1 MPIFELGSDGL
12 LPAESTSFRGE
23 RLRERQDIQRVLRER
38 IDALD
43 ASLMVLAEEFSDW
56 QDSSRRIDLLCLDS
70 SANLVVVELKRTEDG
85 GFMELQAIRYAAMV
99 SSMSFDQAVETLARW
114 RNRSNPDTDQARQ
127 DILSFLAWDESDE
140 DSFARETRII
150 LVSADF
156 SKELTTSVMWL
167 RDNFNLDVRCVRL
180 KPYKLS
186 DERVLLDIQQIIP
199 LPEATDFQTKL
210 GVKKLAERKNRA
222 ERHDIRFRF
231 WQALLGQA
239 RGRTNL
245 HANRSPNDGNWISGS
260 SGRAG
265 FDFSYVARKFDSQVE
280 LWIHDDKDAFH
291 RLEEQRGAIEAEFGG
306 QFEWM
311 DVKGKGARIRHLV
324 DGGYKSPEEEWPRIH
339 SELTDAMIRLDQV
352 MRNRL
357 HAIRP

>member
-1 MPIFELGSDGL
+1 MPIFEFGPDGL
-12 LPAESTSFRGE
+12 VPAAGTSFEGE

-43 ASLMVLAEEFSDW
+43 PALMVLADEFSDW

-70 SANLVVVELKRTEDG
+70 SANLVVVELKRSEDD

-99 SSMSFDQAVETLARW
+99 SSMNFEQAAETSARW
-114 RNRSNPDTDQARQ
+114 RNRADPDTDQAKQ
-127 DILSFLAWDESDE
+127 DILTFLRWDEPDE
-140 DSFARETRII
+140 DSFGRETRII

-167 RDNFNLDVRCVRL
+167 RDNYDVEIRCVRL

-186 DERVLLDIQQIIP
+186 DGRVLLDIQQLIP

-210 GVKKLAERKNRA
+210 GVKELAKRKNRA
-222 ERHDIRFRF
+222 ERHDVRFRF
-231 WQALLGQA
+231 WQALLAQA
-239 RGRTNL
+239 REKTDL

-260 SGRAG
+260 TGRAG
-265 FDFSYVARKFDSQVE
+265 FDFSYVARKRDSQVE
-280 LWIHDDKDAFH
+280 LWIHNDKDAFH
-291 RLEEQRGAIEAEFGG
+291 RLKAQSDEIQAEFGDPL
-306 QFEWM
+306 EWM
-311 DVKGKGARIRHLV
+311 DVEGKGARIRYLV
-324 DGGYKSPEEEWPRIH
+324 DGGYRSPEEEWPRINA
-339 SELTDAMIRLDQV
+339 ELIDAMIRLDGV
-352 MRNRL
+352 MRHRL

>member
-1 MPIFELGSDGL
+1 MPIFELGSEGL
-12 LPAESTSFRGE
+12 VPAESTSFQGE
-23 RLRERQDIQRVLRER
+23 KLREREDIQRVLRER

-43 ASLMVLAEEFSDW
+43 SNLLVLAEEFSDW

-70 SANLVVVELKRTEDG
+70 SANLVVVELKRSEDG

-99 SSMSFDQAVETLARW
+99 SSMSFGQAVETLARW
-114 RNRSNPDTDQARQ
+114 RNRSNPDTDQAKQ
-127 DILSFLAWDESDE
+127 DTLSFLGWDEPDE

-167 RDNFNLDVRCVRL
+167 RDNYDLDVRCVRL

-186 DERVLLDIQQIIP
+186 DGRVLLDIQQLIP

-222 ERHDIRFRF
+222 ERHDLRFRF
-231 WQALLGQA
+231 WQGLLA
-239 RGRTNL
+239 RAREKTNL
-245 HANRSPNDGNWISGS
+245 HANRSPGDGNWISGS
-260 SGRAG
+260 TGRAG
-265 FDFSYVARKFDSQVE
+265 FDFSYVARKLDAQVE

-291 RLEEQRGAIEAEFGG
+291 QLEQQRDAIEQEFGAP
-306 QFEWM
+306 FEWM
-311 DVKGKGARIRHLV
+311 DVEGKGARIRYVV
-324 DGGYKSPEEEWPRIH
+324 DGGYRSPDEDWPRIH
-339 SELTDAMIRLDQV
+339 SELIDSMIRLDHV
-352 MRNRL
+352 MRKRV